1 MTYIRKPPKTYALI
15 TNYVQV
21 KEASKFGLTHEVAK
35 RSSDR
40 SFLLWEIARDLFYFY
55 FPLFRIYSLIF
66 MTFSVQ

>member
-1 MTYIRKPPKTYALI
+1 MQI

-40 SFLLWEIARDLFYFY
+40 SFLHWEIANRNLFYF
-55 FPLFRIYSLIF
+55 FSLFGIYSVMF
-66 MTFSVQ
+66 VTFVTQNKLQ

>member
-1 MTYIRKPPKTYALI
+1 MQI

-40 SFLLWEIARDLFYFY
+40 SFLLWEIARDLFYF
-55 FPLFRIYSLIF
+55 FSFISNLFFNIYDC
-66 MTFSVQ
+66 